1 MPPGLLL
8 ASPGPLLASPGPLL
22 ASHGLFWAYPRF
34 PGPLLG
40 LSGQTGVSSPTRGSS
55 RWIHL
60 APERD
65 YSGRPSSMYMWSP
78 HDIGRESWSLLQA
91 QGFNEQV
98 QVVVVVVASKLLL
111 GVLVAA

>member
-1 MPPGLLL
+1 MPPGLFL

-78 HDIGRESWSLLQA
+78 HDIGRESWVWEEQEALQI
-91 QGFNEQV
+91 V
-98 QVVVVVVASKLLL
+98 QSPHKVGEEAL
-111 GVLVAA
+111 AEWIP